1 MEKTNNSYSMTTE
14 QLFDDF
20 KSYISLAEG
29 HYEYMIDEEDF
40 KKSLI
45 EFAKHHVEQA
55 LLKVA
60 NSDMDAIC
68 SWSGNPYTSEGSDSI
83 DFDKVMKI
91 YPLEN
96 LK

>member
-1 MEKTNNSYSMTTE
+1 MTAEEFLKGSDNAFYKT
-14 QLFDDF
+14 D
-20 KSYISLAEG
+20 
-29 HYEYMIDEEDF
+29 
-40 KKSLI
+40 LI
-45 EFAKHHVEQA
+45 EFAKYHVEQA

-68 SWSGNPYTSEGSDSI
+68 TWVGNPYTGDGSDSI

-96 LK
+96 IK

>member
-1 MEKTNNSYSMTTE
+1 MTAEEFLRTKGCNSYVYKGETYFSDVTI
-14 QLFDDF
+14 DDV
-20 KSYISLAEG
+20 
-29 HYEYMIDEEDF
+29 
-40 KKSLI
+40 I
-45 EFAKHHVEQA
+45 EFAKYHVEQA

-96 LK
+96 IK